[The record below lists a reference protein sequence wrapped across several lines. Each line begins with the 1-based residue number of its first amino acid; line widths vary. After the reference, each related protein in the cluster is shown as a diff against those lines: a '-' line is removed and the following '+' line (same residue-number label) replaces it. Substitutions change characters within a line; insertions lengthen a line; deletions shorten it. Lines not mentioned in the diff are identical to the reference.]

1 MPPQAVPTP
10 DTACGTTR
18 HPSERFAPQ
27 GATRNRGVIIMIRSL
42 TARSRRRR
50 NEAALRKILRHA
62 EPRMRDELLI
72 LAQRQL

>member
-1 MPPQAVPTP
+1 MRRKARPET
-10 DTACGTTR
+10 
-18 HPSERFAPQ
+18 
-27 GATRNRGVIIMIRSL
+27 RGVIVMIRSL